1 MPLTK
6 RAALK
11 CLARTAFVNAAMTAR
26 GMQQI
31 GLSYVLAP
39 ALRCLYTDPV
49 TLGQAFARYAGHSN
63 THVFM
68 LPAYTGLLLSMEEQI
83 AGGVLPASVLT
94 SLRTTLAT
102 TLSALGDAFFSGSM
116 RTFWALTCVFLLLEG
131 NIWPAAIFTLILL
144 SILQIFRVVSFFF
157 CLTHG
162 IAALRWIRSVDVPT
176 WVERTKI
183 CNALLICLTLWIMLD
198 AGLSGWSLPT
208 TSKVALLS
216 VHFSF
221 CIRSAPSAQPS
232 KPVVPEIISKLSP
245 AGCFLVWWTI
255 RAQTP

>member
-6 RAALK
+6 RAALA
-11 CLARTAFVNAAMTAR
+11 CLGRTGSVNAAMTAR

-31 GLSYVLAP
+31 GLCYVLAP
-39 ALRCLYTDPV
+39 ALRCLYTDPES
-49 TLGQAFARYAGHSN
+49 LRQAFARYAGHTN
-63 THVFM
+63 THAFM
-68 LPAYTGLLLSMEEQI
+68 MPAFTGLLLSMEKQI
-83 AGGVLPASVLT
+83 AAGVLPASVLS

-116 RTFWALTCVFLLLEG
+116 RTFWALTCVCLLLEG
-131 NIWPAAIFTLILL
+131 NIWPAAFFTVTLL
-144 SILQIFRVVSFFF
+144 VILQIFRVASFFF

-208 TSKVALLS
+208 QAATVAFVPLAAIVVGKLHVPRLIIWMLALGLL
-216 VHFSF
+216 FL
-221 CIRSAPSAQPS
+221 
-232 KPVVPEIISKLSP
+232 ISQGGMS
-245 AGCFLVWWTI
+245 GF
-255 RAQTP
+255 

>member
-116 RTFWALTCVFLLLEG
+116 RTFWALTCVCLLLEG

-162 IAALRWIRSVDVPT
+162 IAHVGRAHENLQCAAHLPHALD
-176 WVERTKI
+176 
-183 CNALLICLTLWIMLD
+183 N
-198 AGLSGWSLPT
+198 
-208 TSKVALLS
+208 
-216 VHFSF
+216 
-221 CIRSAPSAQPS
+221 
-232 KPVVPEIISKLSP
+232 
-245 AGCFLVWWTI
+245 AGCRPLRLVSAHTGSHCGLCPPGSPG
-255 RAQTP
+255 RGTAARPAAHYLDTRSRPALSDKPGRPERLRPRLFTLTAAATHAA

>member
-116 RTFWALTCVFLLLEG
+116 RTFWALTCVCLLLEG

-144 SILQIFRVVSFFF
+144 SILQIFRVISFFF

-198 AGLSGWSLPT
+198 VGLSGWSLPT
-208 TSKVALLS
+208 QAATVAFVPLAALVVGRLHVPRLIIWTLALGLL
-216 VHFSF
+216 FL
-221 CIRSAPSAQPS
+221 
-232 KPVVPEIISKLSP
+232 ISQGGLN
-245 AGCFLVWWTI
+245 G
-255 RAQTP
+255 

>member
-1 MPLTK
+1 M
-6 RAALK
+6 
-11 CLARTAFVNAAMTAR
+11 
-26 GMQQI
+26 
-31 GLSYVLAP
+31 
-39 ALRCLYTDPV
+39 

-116 RTFWALTCVFLLLEG
+116 RTFWALTCVCLLLEG

-144 SILQIFRVVSFFF
+144 SILQIFRVISFFF

-208 TSKVALLS
+208 QAATVAFVPLAALVVGRLHVPRLIIWTLALGLL
-216 VHFSF
+216 FL
-221 CIRSAPSAQPS
+221 
-232 KPVVPEIISKLSP
+232 ISQGGLN
-245 AGCFLVWWTI
+245 G
-255 RAQTP
+255 

>member
-49 TLGQAFARYAGHSN
+49 ALGQAFARYAGHSN

-68 LPAYTGLLLSMEEQI
+68 LPAFTGLLLSMEEQI

-116 RTFWALTCVFLLLEG
+116 RTFWALTCVCLLLEG

-144 SILQIFRVVSFFF
+144 SILQIFRF
-157 CLTHG
+157 
-162 IAALRWIRSVDVPT
+162 
-176 WVERTKI
+176 
-183 CNALLICLTLWIMLD
+183 LLL
-198 AGLSGWSLPT
+198 LPHPWY
-208 TSKVALLS
+208 S
-216 VHFSF
+216 
-221 CIRSAPSAQPS
+221 RSALDPQR
-232 KPVVPEIISKLSP
+232 
-245 AGCFLVWWTI
+245 G
-255 RAQTP
+255 RAHVG

>member
-116 RTFWALTCVFLLLEG
+116 RTF
-131 NIWPAAIFTLILL
+131 
-144 SILQIFRVVSFFF
+144 
-157 CLTHG
+157 
-162 IAALRWIRSVDVPT
+162 
-176 WVERTKI
+176 
-183 CNALLICLTLWIMLD
+183 
-198 AGLSGWSLPT
+198 
-208 TSKVALLS
+208 
-216 VHFSF
+216 
-221 CIRSAPSAQPS
+221 
-232 KPVVPEIISKLSP
+232 
-245 AGCFLVWWTI
+245 
-255 RAQTP
+255 